1 MSAWISILGLYEY
14 DPTIFDG
21 LILPTAAD
29 ITTDAEK
36 VTDPWVPDKT
46 DFINYI
52 CMELAEVGLVYGSA
66 PVMASMIAVWSK
78 VHIQEWIEL
87 YNTLLYKYNPI
98 WNKDGKRIEDHDLE
112 WTDYRTADL
121 AGTNYRTADLA
132 GTNYRTADLAG
143 TDYRTADLDTTDT
156 RTYTNL
162 ADAHSGDIKH
172 NVTGYDS
179 NTYSHNTQDEFNDT
193 MTRNGEDKNIQNIDG
208 TDKHDMSTTGTDKY
222 DTSETG
228 TDKYDTSE
236 TGTDKHDGS
245 DTGTLTITEQGN
257 IGVTSTQSMIKEQ
270 REIVQFNLYEYML
283 QSFKKQFCVMVY

>member
-36 VTDPWVPDKT
+36 VANPWVPDKQ
-46 DFINYI
+46 DFVNYI

-78 VHIQEWIEL
+78 VHIHEWIEL

-98 WNKDGKRIEDHDLE
+98 WNVDGIEKETRDLDGKNE
-112 WTDYRTADL
+112 
-121 AGTNYRTADLA
+121 
-132 GTNYRTADLAG
+132 
-143 TDYRTADLDTTDT
+143 RTADLDTTDT

-162 ADAHSGDIKH
+162 TDDHSYTNLKDTQTGSIEHDI
-172 NVTGYDS
+172 TGYDA
-179 NTYSHNTQDEFNDT
+179 NTYSPNTRDNYNQVANERTGSEKF
-193 MTRNGEDKNIQNIDG
+193 TRNGEDKNVQNIDG
-208 TDKHDMSTTGTDKY
+208 TDKWYTEDNG
-222 DTSETG
+222 
-228 TDKYDTSE
+228 
-236 TGTDKHDGS
+236 
-245 DTGTLTITEQGN
+245 TITKERSGN
-257 IGVTSTQSMIKEQ
+257 IGVTMTQAMIREQ